1 LKVFLGAALA
11 ALIATQAMAQS
22 ATHCITDIRGNQICG
37 TRAGQCAL
45 DRYKV
50 AWCAP
55 ENGTATKDRYDEV
68 VCGAG
73 VCVTDARSGEIFC
86 ASQSGGATSTD
97 PTGKTLCEGGCAPA
111 SKAICRRMTQ
121 N

>member
-1 LKVFLGAALA
+1 LKAFLGVALA

-22 ATHCITDIRGNQICG
+22 ATHCITDIRGNQICS

-45 DRYKV
+45 DRYRV

-55 ENGTATKDRYDEV
+55 ENGTATKDRYDEI

-73 VCVTDARSGEIFC
+73 VCVTDTRSGEIFC
-86 ASQSGGATSTD
+86 ASRSGGTTSTD
-97 PTGKTLCEGGCAPA
+97 PAGKTLCEGGCAPA